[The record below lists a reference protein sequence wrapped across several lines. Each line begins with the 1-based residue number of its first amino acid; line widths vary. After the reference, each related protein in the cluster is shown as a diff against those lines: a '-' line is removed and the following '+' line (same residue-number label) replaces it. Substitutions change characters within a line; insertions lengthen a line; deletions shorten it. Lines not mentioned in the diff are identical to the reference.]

1 VAQSGGGL
9 GSTDELSSD
18 DLSPVTR
25 LLQQWRR
32 GDAAALNRLL
42 PYVYDELRRL
52 ARKHM
57 RGERRDHTLQTT
69 GLVHEA
75 YARLVQVDIPWEDR
89 VHFFAV
95 AAGLMRRIL
104 VDHAKATRRRKRGG
118 GAHRVT
124 LDEAA
129 LVSPEP
135 SEDLLELDR
144 ALDEL
149 AKLDSRKCRIVEL
162 FYFGGMTYRETAS
175 AMEISEATVHRELRL
190 AKAWLHRAIG
200 QDEARGT

>member
-1 VAQSGGGL
+1 MSGN
-9 GSTDELSSD
+9 

-25 LLQQWRR
+25 LLRQWRR
-32 GDAAALNRLL
+32 GDAEALNHLL
-42 PYVYDELRRL
+42 PHVYDELRRL

-75 YARLVQVDIPWEDR
+75 YARLVQVDVPWEDR

-104 VDHAKATRRRKRGG
+104 VDHAKAARRGKRGG
-118 GAHRVT
+118 GAQRVT

-149 AKLDSRKCRIVEL
+149 SKLDSRKCRIVEL
-162 FYFGGMTYRETAS
+162 FYFGGMTYRETAA

-190 AKAWLHRAIG
+190 AKAWLYRAIG
-200 QDEARGT
+200 QEDARGT

>member
-1 VAQSGGGL
+1 
-9 GSTDELSSD
+9 LSHND
-18 DLSPVTR
+18 PSPVTR
-25 LLQQWRR
+25 LLLLWRR
-32 GDAAALNRLL
+32 GDAEALNRLL

-52 ARKHM
+52 ARRYM

-104 VDHAKATRRRKRGG
+104 VDHAKAARRRKRGG
-118 GAHRVT
+118 GAQRVT

-129 LVSPEP
+129 LVSPGPGEP
-135 SEDLLELDR
+135 VVELDR
-144 ALDEL
+144 ALDDL
-149 AKLDSRKCRIVEL
+149 SRLDERKSKIVEL
-162 FYFGGMTYRETAS
+162 IYFGGMTYRETAA

-200 QDEARGT
+200 RGETRGA